1 MNDVVTVDNL
11 VVKYEEFTAVKN
23 VSFSVAA
30 GEVRGVLGGNGAGKS
45 TTLRVL
51 GGVIRPTDG
60 NISIGGVSTKTFN
73 GVNKARS
80 LTGYCPDVG
89 GLVSG
94 ATPLEHVRLLASLHK
109 DKSLYEKGKAE
120 IERFNLG
127 EFKNTPVSGF
137 SHGMMRR
144 LSVLLAFISARKL
157 LILDE
162 PFDGVD
168 PLGVDIINAVI
179 QDART
184 AGLGVLVST
193 HLQNLLVDV
202 SDSINVM
209 SKGELL
215 QVIPAE
221 ELAGTGGVDKYTN
234 MLIAHTEE
242 NAA

>member
-60 NISIGGVSTKTFN
+60 AISIGGVSTKTFG

-109 DKSLYEKGKAE
+109 DKSLYTKGQAE

-179 QDART
+179 QDARN

-202 SDSINVM
+202 SDSINIM

-221 ELAGTGGVDKYTN
+221 ELIGSAGVEKYTS
-234 MLIAHTEE
+234 MLVAHTEE

>member
-1 MNDVVTVDNL
+1 MDNVVSVDNL
-11 VVKYEEFTAVKN
+11 LVKYEEFIAVKN
-23 VSFSVAA
+23 VTFNVAA

-51 GGVIRPTDG
+51 GGVIRPTG
-60 NISIGGVSTKTFN
+60 GSISIGGVTADSFN
-73 GVNKARS
+73 RANKARS
-80 LTGYCPDVG
+80 MTGYCPDVG
-89 GLVSG
+89 GLISG
-94 ATPLEHVRLLASLHK
+94 ATPLEHVRLLASLHR
-109 DKSLYEKGKAE
+109 DRSLYEKGVAE

-144 LSVLLAFISARKL
+144 LSVLLAFISASKL

-168 PLGVDIINAVI
+168 PLGVDIINEAIADAKEAGVAVI
-179 QDART
+179 
-184 AGLGVLVST
+184 VST

-215 QVIPAE
+215 EIIPAS
-221 ELAGTGGVDKYTN
+221 ELAGPEGIQRYTE
-234 MLIAHTEE
+234 MLTSHQEANTL
-242 NAA
+242 

>member
-1 MNDVVTVDNL
+1 MEKVVVVDDLTV
-11 VVKYEEFTAVKN
+11 KFEEFVAVDK
-23 VSFSVAA
+23 VSFTVNA

-51 GGVIRPTDG
+51 GGVIRPTSG
-60 NISIGGVSTKTFN
+60 LISIGDAKVDTYKGGNS
-73 GVNKARS
+73 ARI

-94 ATPLEHVRLLASLHK
+94 VSPLEHVKLLAHLRR
-109 DKSLYEKGKAE
+109 DKSLFEFGKE
-120 IERFNLG
+120 QIQRFNLG
-127 EFKNTPVSGF
+127 EFQNTPVSGF

-144 LSVLLAFISARKL
+144 LSVMLAYVSAKKL

-168 PLGVDIINAVI
+168 PLGVQIINEIIEESKQKGIA
-179 QDART
+179 
-184 AGLGVLVST
+184 VLVST

-209 SKGELL
+209 NEGRILDI
-215 QVIPAE
+215 IPAE
-221 ELAGTGGVDKYTN
+221 ELQGASGVERYTK
-234 MLIAHTEE
+234 MLKGD
-242 NAA
+242 